1 MEINIRNVPVE
12 LACKRKCISGS
23 VVSLSQSETLELSAC
38 VYQLQLSI
46 PLFRPHVYAV
56 SSKNGHAGGL
66 SLQNVVLG
74 TDLSALSENAGKYI
88 FAQWGKGRSREHR
101 ISNNILARETGT
113 PTVSAMLNCCL
124 SWLQGMHRT
133 LLHHSDV
140 PSL

>member
-23 VVSLSQSETLELSAC
+23 VVSLSQRETLELSAC
-38 VYQLQLSI
+38 VYRLQLSI
-46 PLFRPHVYAV
+46 PLFKPPVNAV
-56 SSKNGHAGGL
+56 SSKNGHTGGL
-66 SLQNVVLG
+66 SLQNFVLG
-74 TDLSALSENAGKYI
+74 TDLSALSENAGKCI
-88 FAQWGKGRSREHR
+88 AQWGKGRSREHR
-101 ISNNILARETGT
+101 ISNDILARETGT

-133 LLHHSDV
+133 LLHHNDV